1 MVEDRSQRR
10 LAAILAAD
18 VAGYSRLMGASETGT
33 LEALKSHRRDL
44 IDGRIADYEGRI
56 VKLTGDG
63 ILVEFAS
70 VVNAV
75 ACAVEIQRRMAGRN
89 ADVAPDKRIE
99 FRIGVHLGDII
110 HEDGDIFGDGV
121 NVAARIEGIAKPG
134 GVCVSGTVHD
144 NVGNRLDLAFE
155 DLGEPVLK
163 NIDRRVRIYE
173 VVLDAGPPRATA
185 ARQAAEPD
193 KPSIAVLP
201 FTNMSGEPEQEYFS
215 DGITEDII
223 TDLSKISGLG
233 VTARNTSF
241 QFKGKSVDVPQV
253 ARQLKV
259 GHVLEGSVR
268 RAGTR
273 VRITAQLID
282 GASGE
287 HVWAERYDRD
297 VNDIFALQDEISS
310 TIVKVLKVKLLPG
323 EREAIEHRSTT
334 DPAAYK
340 LFLMARHFSV
350 KGSLRH
356 QKVIERLCRRALEID
371 ENYAAAWALLAF
383 ALSNRRLIGGD
394 PSEGG
399 MEAAERAISL
409 DPSLADAYAAKGR
422 ILSDRGLYKEA
433 VGQLDLALRL
443 DPDSYDVNVAAGRC
457 AGAEHRHADAVRYL
471 ERAAEAAPLDFWA
484 LGMVIAEYESIG
496 DKPGAASA
504 ARRAL
509 DRIEGIVTDQPDH
522 GSALRFGNMALIAL
536 GERERALEWAERA
549 LLLDPDNNNL
559 HYNLACGLLKIDA
572 TERALD
578 LLERVMRVSQPEALQ
593 WMKVDPDLDPIR
605 EHPKFM
611 AMLAEAEARLGGAG
625 QKVR

>member
-1 MVEDRSQRR
+1 MVDDRSQRR

-18 VAGYSRLMGASETGT
+18 VAGYSRLMGASESGT
-33 LEALKSHRRDL
+33 LEALKSHRREL
-44 IDGRIADYEGRI
+44 VDGRIDDFKGRI

-63 ILVEFAS
+63 ILVEFPS

-75 ACAVEIQRRMAGRN
+75 ACAVEIQRKMAERN
-89 ADVAPDKRIE
+89 VDVAPDKRIE

-110 HEDGDIFGDGV
+110 YEDDDIFGDGV
-121 NVAARIEGIAKPG
+121 NVAARIEGVARPG
-134 GVCVSGTVHD
+134 GVCVSSTVYD
-144 NVGNRLDLAFE
+144 NVGNRLELAFE
-155 DLGEPVLK
+155 DMGEQALK

-173 VVLDAGPPRATA
+173 VVLDSASLRAVEAG
-185 ARQAAEPD
+185 QMVGQD

-201 FTNMSGEPEQEYFS
+201 FANMSGEPEQEYFS

-241 QFKGKSVDVPQV
+241 QFKGKNVDVPQV

-259 GHVLEGSVR
+259 SHILEGSVR
-268 RAGTR
+268 RAGGR

-287 HVWAERYDRD
+287 HVWADRYDRD
-297 VNDIFALQDEISS
+297 ISDIFALQDEISS

-323 EREAIEHRSTT
+323 ERAEIERHPTT
-334 DPAAYK
+334 DPDAYK

-371 ENYAAAWALLAF
+371 GNYAAAWALLAV
-383 ALSNRRLIGGD
+383 ALSNRRLIGGE

-409 DPSLADAYAAKGR
+409 DPNLADAYAAKGR
-422 ILSDRGLYKEA
+422 ILSDRGLYAEA
-433 VGQLDLALRL
+433 VGQLEIALRL

-457 AGAEHRHADAVRYL
+457 AVAEHRHEDAIRYL
-471 ERAAEAAPLDFWA
+471 ESAAQASPLDFWA
-484 LGMVIAEYESIG
+484 LGMVISEYEGRG
-496 DKPGAASA
+496 DQSGAASA

-509 DRIEGIVTDQPDH
+509 DRIEPIVTDQPDH
-522 GSALRFGNMALIAL
+522 GSALSFGIMALIEL

-559 HYNLACGLLKIDA
+559 HYNLACALLKIDA
-572 TERALD
+572 TERALN
-578 LLERVMRVSQPEALQ
+578 LLARVFQQSQPEALQ
-593 WMKVDPDLDPIR
+593 WMKVDPDLVPIR
-605 EHPKFM
+605 EHPRFR
-611 AMLAEAEARLGGAG
+611 AMLAEAETRLAAKGHSD
-625 QKVR
+625 